1 MTQEEKLD
9 EALKGTFPASDAFY
23 LSPDRADSAAN
34 EQMRAHAELGLVD
47 DLLDA

>member
-23 LSPDRADSAAN
+23 LSPDKADSAAY
-34 EQMRAHAELGLVD
+34 EQTPARAVLGPVD
-47 DLLDA
+47 DRLDA